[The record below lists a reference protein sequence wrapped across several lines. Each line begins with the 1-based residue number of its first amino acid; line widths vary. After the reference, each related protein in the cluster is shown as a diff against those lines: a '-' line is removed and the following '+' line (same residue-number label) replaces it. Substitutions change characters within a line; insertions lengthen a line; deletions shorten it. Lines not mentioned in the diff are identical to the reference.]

1 MDALLTGLGLALP
14 AGLNAYIPLLIVG
27 LAARYT
33 NLITLQQ
40 PYDVLSSNIGLGMIG
55 ILLII
60 ELFADKIPVVDHAND
75 IIQTLVRPAAGA
87 ILVLGSTS
95 DVASIQPALALLL
108 GILAAGSVHTMKAT
122 TRPAIT
128 ATTAGVG
135 NPIVSA
141 IEDVMAV
148 MMSIIALIAPIL
160 VIVVILLLLAAFVW
174 VGRRVRH
181 RHQPRFQPRE

>member
-14 AGLNAYIPLLIVG
+14 AGFNAYIPLLIVG

-40 PYDVLSSNIGLGMIG
+40 PYDILSSNIGLGIVS

-75 IIQTLVRPAAGA
+75 IVQTLVRPAAGA
-87 ILVLGSTS
+87 VLMLGSTN
-95 DVASIQPALALLL
+95 DVARIHPALALLL
-108 GILAAGSVHTMKAT
+108 GILAAGSIHTMKAT
-122 TRPAIT
+122 TRPAVT

-135 NPIVSA
+135 NPFVSTF
-141 IEDVMAV
+141 EDVIAV
-148 MMSIIALIAPIL
+148 IMSIVALIAPIL
-160 VIVVILLLLAAFVW
+160 VIVMVLLLLGVFAWAV
-174 VGRRVRH
+174 H
-181 RHQPRFQPRE
+181 RIRQRNQPRIQHRE